1 MAAPPSGSD
10 PRFDDEALAALDAV
24 YRFAV
29 HLTRDTTDADDLVQE
44 TYAKA
49 YAHRAQYT
57 LGTNCAAWLCTICR
71 NLFLRQK
78 ARVDREPAVAD
89 PDLEALASAAVFV
102 AAQGYGLDDTAFER
116 PDFRDALQRALRRLP
131 DAYRSAVILVDLEDM
146 NYADAAAV
154 LGVPIGTLRS
164 RLFRGR
170 RLMQQDLV
178 QFAVDAGVVDIP
190 SGESP

>member
-1 MAAPPSGSD
+1 MSAPSSGSD

-29 HLTRDTTDADDLVQE
+29 HLTRDAADADDLVQE
-44 TYAKA
+44 TYARA

-57 LGTNCAAWLCTICR
+57 LGTNCTAWLCTICR
-71 NLFLRQK
+71 NVFLRQK
-78 ARVDREPAVAD
+78 ARVEREPPVAD
-89 PDLEALASAAVFV
+89 PDLESLAAAAVFI
-102 AAQGYGLDDTAFER
+102 AAQGYGLDDDAFER
-116 PDFRDALQRALRRLP
+116 PDFRVALQRALQRLP
-131 DAYRSAVILVDLEDM
+131 NAYRSAVILVDVEDM

-170 RLMQQDLV
+170 RLLQQDLL
-178 QFAVDAGVVDIP
+178 QFAVDAGIVNAR
-190 SGESP
+190 SGDGP